1 MLNKKN
7 SWDFGTSDCN
17 IVAALIIKEL
27 ETLFPEVKAQIYVT
41 WVERFFVINGYTDYI
56 NSFDISKIIN
66 EYYEMNSDD
75 WTPVNVVDLINYGK
89 EYSDD
94 YHYSHFDLGSFL
106 FEYYEPDRP
115 VMIEDIY
122 AHSPVTSHRFFGC
135 SLSKGKTKTL
145 MKAKIAYHI
154 LSSNFTNQVYVDIED
169 DNEIYISSK
178 SWLVKESHAKNVV
191 DACFGGK
198 IEEEIKNMDLHNF
211 DFIKLINGDGG
222 YPWMVRDHI
231 KDFMMI

>member
-1 MLNKKN
+1 MLNKKSN
-7 SWDFGTSDCN
+7 RDFGISDCN
-17 IVAALIIKEL
+17 IVASLIIKEL
-27 ETLFPEVKAQIYVT
+27 ENRFPYVKAQIYVT

-66 EYYEMNSDD
+66 EYYEMEYDD
-75 WTPVNVVDLINYGK
+75 WSPINVLDLINYGK
-89 EYSDD
+89 DYTDE
-94 YHYSHFDLGSFL
+94 YHYSHFDNSSFL
-106 FEYYEPDRP
+106 FEYYKPNEPFP
-115 VMIEDIY
+115 VEVLH
-122 AHSPVTSHRFFGC
+122 AHCPVTSKQFFGC

-145 MKAKIAYHI
+145 MKAKIAHHI
-154 LSSNFTNQVYVDIED
+154 LSSNFANQVYVEIEY

-198 IEEEIKNMDLHNF
+198 IEEEIKKMDLPNF
-211 DFIKLINGDGG
+211 DFVNLAKHNGN